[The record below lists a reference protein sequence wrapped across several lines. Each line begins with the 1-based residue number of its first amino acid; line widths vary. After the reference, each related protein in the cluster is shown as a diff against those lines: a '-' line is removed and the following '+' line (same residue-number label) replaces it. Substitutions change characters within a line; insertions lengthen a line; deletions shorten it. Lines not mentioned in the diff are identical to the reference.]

1 MSRNNVPSQQD
12 FARAKAAMRKDD
24 QGLADVRRKIMNEFG
39 SRGIRQVF
47 TLYSRATN
55 SFGVFVFFQ
64 SSTEVA
70 SAHESGLVSEIEGA
84 ALQAL
89 EEVGRGTKSSIDVR
103 FEFDSDEN
111 VQMDFAGDYSRRL
124 R

>member
-24 QGLADVRRKIMNEFG
+24 QGLADVRRQIMNEFG
-39 SRGIRQVF
+39 SRGIRRVF

-89 EEVGRGTKSSIDVR
+89 EEVGRGTKSSVDVR